1 MRGQDTLPLHG
12 EHRSAMN
19 RTNRVSGENNSTFI
33 PTNEEVE
40 KKQPEAKSSKNLGHS
55 SWIKAVFTGVSGKGQ
70 RYGSTLRMLMRS
82 VIPSRNVAMSLPLS
96 LVMNNSERDHQFL
109 LPTV

>member
-55 SWIKAVFTGVSGKGQ
+55 LWIKAVFTGVSGKFL
-70 RYGSTLRMLMRS
+70 TLQQISAYVKTCGWHLTLCCNTVTI
-82 VIPSRNVAMSLPLS
+82 VIGH
-96 LVMNNSERDHQFL
+96 EQ
-109 LPTV
+109 